1 MSQLARYGLAR
12 AGLYVIENP
21 KDIALAVLLSRYVP
35 GGTQKLIQLGGATIR
50 YKAAITPATARYA
63 LSASK
68 ILIGAGNVAR
78 IGAAATATKAAATT
92 IGTLGSAAVIGY
104 GIGAAV
110 GTGAG
115 YLIDG
120 SRGANAA
127 RDLYTFQVSPKEYV
141 TTVGGAIKQVLS

>member
-35 GGTQKLIQLGGATIR
+35 GGTSKLIQLGGASIR

-68 ILIGAGNVAR
+68 ILLGAGNVAR
-78 IGAAATATKAAATT
+78 IGAAE
-92 IGTLGSAAVIGY
+92 
-104 GIGAAV
+104 AV

-141 TTVGGAIKQVLS
+141 STVGAAIKQVLS